1 MPKKKKSTRHLL
13 IKSYGEFWRKDA
25 VNWSRRNGLVGWSKN
40 RGRQAN
46 FWKMKGIYALF
57 DRHTLVYVGQT
68 IQQDLGKRLKQHLK
82 DEFKDRWDS
91 FSWYG
96 IRDVVKKGK
105 DGDYFRL
112 GKLNKK
118 EHPSAKQILEAM
130 ESIAIRIADPPLN
143 RKRPKFGTKKNRAE
157 HFHQR
162 ESKSDPDAGR
172 LDMISNIEKMVVHQ
186 EKKIGRIWKRAKR
199 IK

>member
-1 MPKKKKSTRHLL
+1 MPKKKKDTRHLL

-25 VNWSRRNGLVGWSKN
+25 VNWSRGNELVGWSKN

-46 FWKMKGIYALF
+46 FWEMKGIYALF

-68 IQQDLGKRLKQHLK
+68 IKQNLGNRLKQHLK
-82 DEFKDRWDS
+82 DEFKGRWDS

-118 EHPSAKQILEAM
+118 EHPSANQILEAM

-157 HFHQR
+157 HFYQM
-162 ESKSDPDAGR
+162 EPDGNLAAKQSDTIA
-172 LDMISNIEKMVVHQ
+172 NIEKILKRQ
-186 EKKIGRIWKRAKR
+186 QKKIETIWKRTKR

>member
-1 MPKKKKSTRHLL
+1 MARKKKDTRHLL
-13 IKSYGEFWRKDA
+13 IKSYGEFWRKGA
-25 VNWSRRNGLVGWSKN
+25 VNWSRGKELIGWSKN

-68 IQQDLGKRLKQHLK
+68 IKQNLGNRLKQHLK

-96 IRDVVKKGK
+96 IQDVVKKGK
-105 DGDYFRL
+105 EGDYYRL
-112 GKLNKK
+112 GKLNTR

-157 HFHQR
+157 HFYQIEPKKDSQKEQEQAIATIQKLLERQR
-162 ESKSDPDAGR
+162 
-172 LDMISNIEKMVVHQ
+172 
-186 EKKIGRIWKRAKR
+186 KKVDKIWKRAKR